1 MEPFKSGLVPQG
13 FCFEQGTDGGGG
25 ATAGALDIFIHH
37 ARNIHNICIYANQDV
52 YAKFSLTCNPD
63 DAISTR
69 IIAGGGKNPQFNERL
84 QLQVKHSNPAAAV
97 LKCEIWMLSRA
108 RNFLEDQLLGF
119 ALVPLSAVA
128 EAGGGRLTRDFS
140 LSSTDLFHS
149 PAGTVQLSLS
159 FDDKPYAESSIS
171 NSSSISSEFV
181 ILDPARIEFPEIN
194 VDKENQQMVSE
205 YFSMSSNVPFV
216 QLGGSSES
224 MEDCE
229 MTVNSSESPGG
240 SSLQNS
246 GIFSTSTVTSIG
258 DDRQVINT
266 VSGSGSKGAS
276 PDTPTSKSGKGSTK
290 GLAKEDEDGGSGG
303 GGDGGGGED
312 GELGSVFK
320 YPLGNINIEPEQ
332 SAMQQQI
339 VDMYMKSMQ
348 QFTESLAKMKLPMD
362 FDKPKSEDDEDF
374 IQSQKGN
381 KNLDSNKKDGS
392 RVFYGSR
399 AFF

>member
-1 MEPFKSGLVPQG
+1 MEPFKSGLAPPG
-13 FCFEQGTDGGGG
+13 FCFQPEADDGGG
-25 ATAGALDIFIHH
+25 AAAGALDIYIHH

-52 YAKFSLTCNPD
+52 YAKFSLTSNPD
-63 DAISTR
+63 DAVSTR
-69 IIAGGGKNPQFNERL
+69 IVAGGGKNPQFNERL
-84 QLQVKHSNPAAAV
+84 QLQLKLGRPAAAAAV
-97 LKCEIWMLSRA
+97 LKCEMWMLSRA

-128 EAGGGRLTRDFS
+128 EAGGGGPLTRDFS

-149 PAGTVQLSLS
+149 PAGTVRLTLSY
-159 FDDKPYAESSIS
+159 DDKPYAVSGVG

-181 ILDPARIEFPEIN
+181 ILDPSGIEFPEIN
-194 VDKENQQMVSE
+194 VDRENQRMASE
-205 YFSMSSNVPFV
+205 YFSAVPFV
-216 QLGGSSES
+216 HLGGSPES

-229 MTVNSSESPGG
+229 MTVNSNESPDG
-240 SSLQNS
+240 SNVQNS
-246 GIFSTSTVTSIG
+246 ALFSNSTITSVS
-258 DDRQVINT
+258 DDRQVVST
-266 VSGSGSKGAS
+266 VGCSGSKGPS
-276 PDTPTSKSGKGSTK
+276 PDTPTSKSGKGSAKCSTK
-290 GLAKEDEDGGSGG
+290 EEEEEEGSHGVG
-303 GGDGGGGED
+303 RGGE

-320 YPLGNINIEPEQ
+320 YPLGNINMEAEQ

-339 VDMYMKSMQ
+339 VDMYMRSMK

-362 FDKPKSEDDEDF
+362 LHNPKPEVDGDV

-381 KNLDSNKKDGS
+381 NALDSNKKDGS

>member
-1 MEPFKSGLVPQG
+1 MEPFKSGLVPPR
-13 FCFEQGTDGGGG
+13 FCLESQSDGRGGVSS
-25 ATAGALDIFIHH
+25 AGALDIYIHH

-63 DAISTR
+63 DAVSTR
-69 IIAGGGKNPQFNERL
+69 IIDGGGKNPQFNERL
-84 QLQVKHSNPAAAV
+84 QLQLKLPNPAAAV

-119 ALVPLSAVA
+119 ALVPLSDVA
-128 EAGGGRLTRDFS
+128 ESGGGRLTRDFS

-149 PAGTVQLSLS
+149 PAGTVQLTLS
-159 FDDKPYAESSIS
+159 FDEKSCLESSIS

-181 ILDPARIEFPEIN
+181 ILDPARIEFPEVN
-194 VDKENQQMVSE
+194 VDKENLQMVSE
-205 YFSMSSNVPFV
+205 YFSVGASPVPFV
-216 QLGGSSES
+216 HLGGSSES
-224 MEDCE
+224 IEDCE
-229 MTVNSSESPGG
+229 MTVNSNESPDEN
-240 SSLQNS
+240 SFQNS
-246 GIFSTSTVTSIG
+246 GLFSTSTITSIS
-258 DDRQVINT
+258 DDRQVLNT
-266 VSGSGSKGAS
+266 VSCSASKGPS

-290 GLAKEDEDGGSGG
+290 GSAKEEEDGV
-303 GGDGGGGED
+303 GGDGED

-320 YPLGNINIEPEQ
+320 YPLGNINIEAQQ
-332 SAMQQQI
+332 SAIKQQI

-362 FDKPKSEDDEDF
+362 LDNPKPEEDEDV

-381 KNLDSNKKDGS
+381 KKLDSNKKDGS

>member
-1 MEPFKSGLVPQG
+1 MEPFKSGLVPPG
-13 FCFEQGTDGGGG
+13 FCFQPDPDGGG
-25 ATAGALDIFIHH
+25 AAAGALEIYIHH

-63 DAISTR
+63 DAVSTG
-69 IIAGGGKNPQFNERL
+69 IVNGGGKNPQFNERL
-84 QLQVKHSNPAAAV
+84 VLQLKVTNPAAAV
-97 LKCEIWMLSRA
+97 LKCEIWMMSRA

-119 ALVPLSAVA
+119 ALVPLSVVA
-128 EAGGGRLTRDFS
+128 EAGGGRLTEGFS

-149 PAGTVQLSLS
+149 PAGTVQLTLSL
-159 FDDKPYAESSIS
+159 DDKPYVESSIS

-205 YFSMSSNVPFV
+205 YFAVGANVLPFV
-216 QLGGSSES
+216 HLGESSES

-229 MTVNSSESPGG
+229 MTVNSNESP
-240 SSLQNS
+240 SSIQNS
-246 GIFSTSTVTSIG
+246 GMFSSSTITSIS
-258 DDRQVINT
+258 DDRQVLNR
-266 VSGSGSKGAS
+266 VGSSGSKGAS
-276 PDTPTSKSGKGSTK
+276 PDTPTSKSGKGGIKSS
-290 GLAKEDEDGGSGG
+290 AKEEEEGG
-303 GGDGGGGED
+303 GGEED

-320 YPLGNINIEPEQ
+320 YPLGNINIEAEQ
-332 SAMQQQI
+332 SIMQQQI
-339 VDMYMKSMQ
+339 VDMYMRSMH

-362 FDKPKSEDDEDF
+362 LGNPKLEDDGDV

-381 KNLDSNKKDGS
+381 KKSDSNKKDGS